1 MKVLRT
7 PDECFKGIKDYPFD
21 PVYTN
26 IETKDD
32 TILRIHHID
41 EGPSDG
47 PILLAMHGQPV
58 WSYLYARM
66 IPFLVNAG
74 IRVIAPDL
82 PGYGKSDKPASREDY
97 SFQNQVDWM
106 GEWLKENNFSRTLTK
121 RNSLYLGLSSMIGA
135 GLFYNLAP
143 TSKISS
149 YSSILG
155 LLLAS
160 TLAFANASSSA
171 QLASLY
177 PQTGGTYL
185 YANKVLGKLPGNI
198 AGIVFI
204 LGKTV
209 SCVAIALT
217 LGNYISPIYGKEL
230 GVGLS
235 VIVFLIGYKGITK
248 TAALARWFVLIVISI
263 LAFFCIAILMT
274 PSTNIAIPLLEGF
287 SASNLF
293 LSAAIWFFAFT
304 GYSRLATYGE
314 EIKNPETIIPSSILT
329 GLGITVTIYLFVN
342 WLSLAIIGPEVV
354 ANSNTPLLVAMDVSV
369 MSDFSF
375 LIVFASTIATASVFL
390 ALLPAISRI
399 YVAMSRD
406 GILPNMF
413 SKNTQ

>member
-1 MKVLRT
+1 MN
-7 PDECFKGIKDYPFD
+7 E
-21 PVYTN
+21 N
-26 IETKDD
+26 I
-32 TILRIHHID
+32 
-41 EGPSDG
+41 
-47 PILLAMHGQPV
+47 
-58 WSYLYARM
+58 
-66 IPFLVNAG
+66 
-74 IRVIAPDL
+74 
-82 PGYGKSDKPASREDY
+82 
-97 SFQNQVDWM
+97 
-106 GEWLKENNFSRTLTK
+106 FSRTLTK

-149 YSSILG
+149 YSTILG

-263 LAFFCIAILMT
+263 LVFFCIAILMT

-314 EIKNPETIIPSSILT
+314 EVKNPETIIPSSILT

-342 WLSLAIIGPEVV
+342 WLALAIIGPEVV
-354 ANSNTPLLVAMDVSV
+354 ANSNTPLLVAMDVSI

-413 SKNTQ
+413 SKIHNKNNSAYVSELFVLLTVIVGIYTINITNAIKLSAFFILIYYSLTNLSVINLKKNQRLYSVSIAYYGLLMCVVLGFSLVLI

>member
-1 MKVLRT
+1 M
-7 PDECFKGIKDYPFD
+7 
-21 PVYTN
+21 
-26 IETKDD
+26 
-32 TILRIHHID
+32 
-41 EGPSDG
+41 
-47 PILLAMHGQPV
+47 
-58 WSYLYARM
+58 
-66 IPFLVNAG
+66 
-74 IRVIAPDL
+74 
-82 PGYGKSDKPASREDY
+82 
-97 SFQNQVDWM
+97 
-106 GEWLKENNFSRTLTK
+106 KENNFSRTLTK

-185 YANKVLGKLPGNI
+185 YANKVLGRLPGNI

-413 SKNTQ
+413 SKIHNKNNSAYVSELFVLLTVIVGIYTINITNAIKLSAFFILIYYSLTNLSVINLEKNQRLYPVSIAYYGLLMCMVLGVSLVLI

>member
-1 MKVLRT
+1 M
-7 PDECFKGIKDYPFD
+7 
-21 PVYTN
+21 
-26 IETKDD
+26 
-32 TILRIHHID
+32 
-41 EGPSDG
+41 
-47 PILLAMHGQPV
+47 
-58 WSYLYARM
+58 
-66 IPFLVNAG
+66 
-74 IRVIAPDL
+74 
-82 PGYGKSDKPASREDY
+82 
-97 SFQNQVDWM
+97 
-106 GEWLKENNFSRTLTK
+106 KENNFSRTLTK
-121 RNSLYLGLSSMIGA
+121 RNSIYLGLSSMIGA

-185 YANKVLGKLPGNI
+185 YANKVLGKLAGNI

-209 SCVAIALT
+209 SCIAIALT

-235 VIVFLIGYKGITK
+235 VIVFLIGYQGITK
-248 TAALARWFVLIVISI
+248 TAALAKWFVLIVISI
-263 LAFFCIAILMT
+263 LTFFCIAILMT
-274 PSTNIAIPLLEGF
+274 PSTNIAIPLFEGF
-287 SASNLF
+287 STSNLF

-314 EIKNPETIIPSSILT
+314 EVKNPEKIIPSSILT
-329 GLGITVTIYLFVN
+329 GLGITVTVYLLVN
-342 WLSLAIIGPEVV
+342 WLALAIIGPKVV

-406 GILPNMF
+406 GILPKMF
-413 SKNTQ
+413 SKIHNKNNSAYVSELFVLLTVIVGIYTINITNAIKLSAFFILLYYSFTNLSVINLEKNQRIYTVFIAYYGLLMCITLGLSIVFI

>member
-1 MKVLRT
+1 V
-7 PDECFKGIKDYPFD
+7 
-21 PVYTN
+21 
-26 IETKDD
+26 
-32 TILRIHHID
+32 
-41 EGPSDG
+41 
-47 PILLAMHGQPV
+47 
-58 WSYLYARM
+58 
-66 IPFLVNAG
+66 
-74 IRVIAPDL
+74 
-82 PGYGKSDKPASREDY
+82 
-97 SFQNQVDWM
+97 
-106 GEWLKENNFSRTLTK
+106 KENNFSRTLTK

-274 PSTNIAIPLLEGF
+274 SSTNIAIPLLEGF

-413 SKNTQ
+413 SKIHNKNNSAYVSELFVLLTVVVGIYTINITNAIKLSAFFILIYYSLTNLSVINLEKNQRLYPVSIAYYGLLMCMVLGFSLILI

>member
-1 MKVLRT
+1 M
-7 PDECFKGIKDYPFD
+7 
-21 PVYTN
+21 
-26 IETKDD
+26 
-32 TILRIHHID
+32 
-41 EGPSDG
+41 
-47 PILLAMHGQPV
+47 
-58 WSYLYARM
+58 
-66 IPFLVNAG
+66 
-74 IRVIAPDL
+74 
-82 PGYGKSDKPASREDY
+82 
-97 SFQNQVDWM
+97 
-106 GEWLKENNFSRTLTK
+106 KENNFSRTLTK

-248 TAALARWFVLIVISI
+248 TASLARWFVLIVISI
-263 LAFFCIAILMT
+263 LVFFCIAMLMT
-274 PSTNIAIPLLEGF
+274 PSTNVAIPLLEGF

-293 LSAAIWFFAFT
+293 LSSAIWFFAFT

-314 EIKNPETIIPSSILT
+314 EIKNPEKIIPSSILT

-342 WLSLAIIGPEVV
+342 WLALAIIGPEFI

-413 SKNTQ
+413 AKIHNKNNSAYVSELFVLLTVIVGIYTINITNAIKLSAFFILIYYSLTNLSVINLEKNQRLYSVSFAYYGLLMCVVLGFSLVLI

>member
-1 MKVLRT
+1 M
-7 PDECFKGIKDYPFD
+7 
-21 PVYTN
+21 
-26 IETKDD
+26 
-32 TILRIHHID
+32 
-41 EGPSDG
+41 
-47 PILLAMHGQPV
+47 
-58 WSYLYARM
+58 
-66 IPFLVNAG
+66 
-74 IRVIAPDL
+74 
-82 PGYGKSDKPASREDY
+82 
-97 SFQNQVDWM
+97 
-106 GEWLKENNFSRTLTK
+106 KENNFSRTLTK
-121 RNSLYLGLSSMIGA
+121 RDSLYLGLSSMIGA

-185 YANKVLGKLPGNI
+185 YASKVLGKLPGNI

-274 PSTNIAIPLLEGF
+274 SSTNIAIPLLEGF

-413 SKNTQ
+413 SKIHNKNNSAYVSELFVLLTVIVGIYTINITNAIKLSAFFILIYYSLTNLSVINLEKNQRLYPVSIAYYGLLMCIVLGFSLVLI